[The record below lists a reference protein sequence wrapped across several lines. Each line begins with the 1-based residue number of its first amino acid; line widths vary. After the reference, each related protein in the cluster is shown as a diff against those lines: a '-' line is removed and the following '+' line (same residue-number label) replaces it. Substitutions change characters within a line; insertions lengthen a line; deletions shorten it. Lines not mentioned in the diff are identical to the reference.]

1 MERPTVR
8 SYSIRGSRITV
19 AQRQAKTALQIV
31 HGIEFKQEII
41 DLKAIF
47 PKAHKVIMEIG
58 FGMGEATAIIAKNHP
73 DNAYIAVDVH
83 PPGIGK
89 LLSRIDED
97 KLSNVKVIED
107 VDVHPPGI
115 GKLLSRIDED
125 KLANVKVIEDDVHV
139 VLQHMFA
146 DHCLD
151 GIHLF
156 FPDPWPKKKHHKRR
170 IVNDGFLQL
179 IHPKLKKGGFIHIA
193 TDWVPYATSIQEVF
207 SNSDLF
213 AGGVIPKPEWRP
225 VTRFEDQGIDKDHA
239 VNDMYYVAQ

>member
-73 DNAYIAVDVH
+73 ENAYIA
-83 PPGIGK
+83 
-89 LLSRIDED
+89 
-97 KLSNVKVIED
+97 

-139 VLQHMFA
+139 VLQHMIA
-146 DHCLD
+146 DNCLD

-193 TDWVPYATSIQEVF
+193 TDWVPYAISIQEVF

>member
-31 HGIEFKQEII
+31 HGIEFKQEVI

-47 PKAHKVIMEIG
+47 PKADKVIMEIG

-73 DNAYIAVDVH
+73 ENAYIA
-83 PPGIGK
+83 
-89 LLSRIDED
+89 
-97 KLSNVKVIED
+97 

-139 VLQHMFA
+139 VLEHMIT

-151 GIHLF
+151 GIHLY
-156 FPDPWPKKKHHKRR
+156 FPDPWPKKKHNKRR
-170 IVNDGFLQL
+170 IVNDGFLKL

-193 TDWVPYATSIQEVF
+193 TDWVPYAIAIQEVF

-213 AGGVIPKPEWRP
+213 TGGVIPKPKWRP

>member
-19 AQRQAKTALQIV
+19 AQRQAKTALQMV

-47 PKAHKVIMEIG
+47 PKANKVIMEIG

-73 DNAYIAVDVH
+73 ENAYIAVDVH

-89 LLSRIDED
+89 LLSRIDEE
-97 KLSNVKVIED
+97 KLT
-107 VDVHPPGI
+107 
-115 GKLLSRIDED
+115 
-125 KLANVKVIEDDVHV
+125 NVKVIEDDVHV
-139 VLQHMFA
+139 VLEHMFA
-146 DHCLD
+146 DQSLD
-151 GIHLF
+151 GIHLY
-156 FPDPWPKKKHHKRR
+156 FPDPWPKKKHNKRR

-193 TDWVPYATSIQEVF
+193 TDWVPYAIAIQEVF
-207 SNSDLF
+207 SKSDLF
-213 AGGVIPKPEWRP
+213 AGGLIPKPEWRP

-239 VNDMYYVAQ
+239 VNDMYYTAQ